1 MSRAREIK
9 VFGRKL
15 PSAVALSERP
25 DWQQCRADWIEGALA
40 RAQALP
46 DSGWLV
52 VDASRAIGT
61 RPRRYRLDG
70 IDYVVWRTRHGV
82 VVAPDTCPHL
92 GASLSEGRVCDDEIV
107 CPWHGLR
114 LGTRAHGVWRPIP
127 SWDDGVLLWAAPH
140 ARRND
145 RERPVL
151 PQRPERFLDGVIRVE
166 AVCEPED
173 VIANRLDP
181 WHGAHYHPYAFG
193 RLKVIEQADDAI
205 VVRVVYRVVGP
216 YGVEVDAK
224 FDCTDP
230 RTIVMTIL
238 RGEGA
243 GSVVE
248 THATPIEPGRSA
260 IIEATLATSD
270 RPHFWHI
277 VRPLSRFL
285 RPLVRKAAYRLWRDD
300 AAYAERRYAL
310 RTRARTV
317 SPDAPESEHTR
328 SGSA

>member
-1 MSRAREIK
+1 M
-9 VFGRKL
+9 
-15 PSAVALSERP
+15 LSERP

-40 RAQALP
+40 RSQALP
-46 DSGWLV
+46 DSGWMV

-70 IDYVVWRTRHGV
+70 TDYVAWRTRDDV
-82 VVAPDTCPHL
+82 IVAPDTCPHL
-92 GASLSEGRVCDDEIV
+92 GASLSEGRVCDGEIV

-127 SWDDGVLLWAAPH
+127 SWDDGVLVWAAPH
-140 ARRND
+140 ARRD
-145 RERPVL
+145 ESERPVL
-151 PQRPERFLDGVIRVE
+151 PRRPARFLDAVIRVE

-193 RLKVIEQADDAI
+193 RLKVIEQTDDAI
-205 VVRVVYRVVGP
+205 VVRVVYRVVGR

-224 FDCTDP
+224 FDCADP

-248 THATPIEPGRSA
+248 THVTPIEPGRSA

-270 RPHFWHI
+270 RAPFWHI
-277 VRPLSRFL
+277 VRPLSGLL
-285 RPLVRKAAYRLWRDD
+285 RPLVRKAAFRLWRDD
-300 AAYAERRYAL
+300 AAYAERRYTL
-310 RTRARTV
+310 RMRPRSATPRAH
-317 SPDAPESEHTR
+317 ESEHSR